1 MSEFDPFLVL
11 ALVAILAF
19 QAPFFSKALKL
30 PIVVGE
36 ILFGVVV
43 GTIIALLGEFGLEI
57 SLTSDVLEVL
67 STLGFIMLFLSGI
80 LTGVVLTAIYLWP
93 DIIHKKDMNKDQ
105 AEKIDKIL
113 GEDLKK

>member
-19 QAPFFSKALKL
+19 QAPFFAKALKL

-43 GTIIALLGEFGLEI
+43 AAYKNIRQGLWADALMDQLPWLMLVPGIIVYGLIPSGTISKDYLLASKVAIGLG
-57 SLTSDVLEVL
+57 VA
-67 STLGFIMLFLSGI
+67 I
-80 LTGVVLTAIYLWP
+80 L
-93 DIIHKKDMNKDQ
+93 
-105 AEKIDKIL
+105 
-113 GEDLKK
+113 